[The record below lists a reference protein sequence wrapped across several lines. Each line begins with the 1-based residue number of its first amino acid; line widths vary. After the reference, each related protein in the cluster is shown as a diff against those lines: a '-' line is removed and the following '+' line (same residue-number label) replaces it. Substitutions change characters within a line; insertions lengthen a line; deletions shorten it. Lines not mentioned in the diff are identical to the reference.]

1 MRRILLPVLCLMCF
15 FTDCNKKSAAVP
27 DAYYHI
33 AANSTWNYQLINNS
47 GPTPVTTNFVVTSTN
62 RDTTAMGKTYH
73 VFTNSSAGNQY
84 YNHTGSDYYQLDS
97 LKLAATAILLD
108 RLYLKDEATVGTG
121 WSQSFNLTLPGVP
134 IPVPIT
140 VTYSIAEKGIARTV
154 NGVAYSDVI
163 RVSTSISSSLIP
175 AASLTTTINSYYAR
189 KYGLIENST
198 VLGLNFMGFVQNV
211 NTSTKLMSSNL
222 K

>member
-1 MRRILLPVLCLMCF
+1 MSRKLLFLLCLLVLF
-15 FTDCNKKSAAVP
+15 ANCNKKKAATP
-27 DAYYHI
+27 DAYYHT
-33 AANSTWNYQLINNS
+33 AANSSWNYQNVNS
-47 GPTPVTTNFVVTSTN
+47 SAGAPITTNYVVTSTN

-73 VFTNSSAGNQY
+73 VFTNSASGNQY

-97 LKLAATAILLD
+97 LKLAATAVLFD

-121 WSQSFNLTLPGVP
+121 WTQSLNLTIPAIP

-140 VTYSIAEKGIARTV
+140 VSYSIAEKGISRTV
-154 NGVAYSDVI
+154 NGIAYSDVI
-163 RVSTSISSSLIP
+163 RVSTSINTSLLPTAIT
-175 AASLTTTINSYYAR
+175 STINSYYAR

-198 VLGLNFMGFVQNV
+198 VVAINFMGVTQNI
-211 NTSTKLMSSNL
+211 NTSTKLMSSDL